1 MIKITNYRDL
11 KKYFDI
17 PEEAIAFMEN
27 ATPSTENGR
36 YDFGNDCH
44 INVMDSATHVG
55 SGLMEAHDVYVDAQ
69 CLLSGEEK
77 ILYADKTALPIAT
90 PYDTAKEAAFYS
102 FENADEVTYK
112 AGECVVLYP
121 VEAHLPCRAVNEPM
135 PLKKAVI
142 KLNYQKL
149 RRI

>member
-1 MIKITNYRDL
+1 MIKLTKYRDL

-17 PEEAIAFMEN
+17 PEEAITFMEN
-27 ATPSTENGR
+27 ATAEVANGR
-36 YDFGNDCH
+36 YDFGPDCH
-44 INVMDSATHVG
+44 INVMESATHVG
-55 SGLMEAHDVYVDAQ
+55 SGLMEAHDIYVDAQ
-69 CLLSGEEK
+69 CLIAGEEK
-77 ILYADKTALPIAT
+77 ILYADKTTLPLETA
-90 PYDTAKEAAFYS
+90 YDAAKEAAFYS
-102 FENADEVTYK
+102 FEQADEVTYK